1 MDAARP
7 LIGRP
12 VQLVSVPEAGVPSA
26 GAVRVGDVR
35 VLFVKVS
42 VEDVV
47 TIFTPSIVTTPA
59 PLLASVVS
67 VA

>member
-1 MDAARP
+1 MVR
-7 LIGRP
+7 
-12 VQLVSVPEAGVPSA
+12 VPEAGVPRTGPVS
-26 GAVRVGDVR
+26 VGDVK
-35 VLFVKVS
+35 VLLVKVS